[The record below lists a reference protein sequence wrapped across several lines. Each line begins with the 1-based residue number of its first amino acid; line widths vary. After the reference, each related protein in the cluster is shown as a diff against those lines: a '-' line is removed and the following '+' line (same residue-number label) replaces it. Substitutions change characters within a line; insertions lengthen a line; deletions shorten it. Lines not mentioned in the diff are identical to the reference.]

1 MKTIK
6 HTHLILLIFVFAL
19 FIMCVN
25 TVETYKKKDSR
36 INDFSYL
43 DNNNIN

>member
-1 MKTIK
+1 MIK

-19 FIMCVN
+19 FIMCIN

-36 INDFSYL
+36 KNNFSYL
-43 DNNNIN
+43 DNNKFD